1 MNIRYKINIY
11 ERDVK
16 YKVHSTE
23 NKLPKSLLVNNEKKY
38 KNLTIFEPKHHLG
51 GCYGTDAMPL
61 NQTATFLHLYQ
72 VSKVGFKGQSY
83 MFGLYFFSTQK

>member
-1 MNIRYKINIY
+1 M
-11 ERDVK
+11 
-16 YKVHSTE
+16 
-23 NKLPKSLLVNNEKKY
+23 KKKN

-61 NQTATFLHLYQ
+61 NQTATFLYQ

-83 MFGLYFFSTQK
+83 MFGLYFFSTQYFQPKNKTKK

>member
-23 NKLPKSLLVNNEKKY
+23 NKLPKSLLVNNEKNKI
-38 KNLTIFEPKHHLG
+38 KI
-51 GCYGTDAMPL
+51 
-61 NQTATFLHLYQ
+61 
-72 VSKVGFKGQSY
+72 
-83 MFGLYFFSTQK
+83 